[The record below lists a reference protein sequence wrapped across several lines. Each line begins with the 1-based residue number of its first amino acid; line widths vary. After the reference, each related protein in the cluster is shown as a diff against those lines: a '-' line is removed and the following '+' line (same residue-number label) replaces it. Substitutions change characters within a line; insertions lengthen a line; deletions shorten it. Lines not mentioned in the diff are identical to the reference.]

1 MLGNINVFFLYKGQ
15 FLNLIACRALFFKV
29 HSFQRIHCGAF
40 IADFQSTSSWLE
52 FSTIKVITRVPMM
65 KSDNEASIKKTF
77 ETTWLILQCDL
88 VDFFFWK
95 PLLRKN
101 MFHVNKIN
109 KEKRLKYTVRWS
121 PQFVSFVCLLFFFL
135 DSVKNKIRIIKEF
148 EHSS

>member
-1 MLGNINVFFLYKGQ
+1 MLGNINVFFLYKRQ
-15 FLNLIACRALFFKV
+15 FLNLIACKALFFKV

-40 IADFQSTSSWLE
+40 MADFQSTSSWLE

-95 PLLRKN
+95 PLLRTN

-121 PQFVSFVCLLFFFL
+121 PQFVSFVCLLLFFFGF
-135 DSVKNKIRIIKEF
+135 S
-148 EHSS
+148 

>member
-1 MLGNINVFFLYKGQ
+1 MLGNINVFFLYKRQ
-15 FLNLIACRALFFKV
+15 FLNLIACKALYFKV
-29 HSFQRIHCGAF
+29 HSFQRIHSRC
-40 IADFQSTSSWLE
+40 ITADFQSTSSWLE
-52 FSTIKVITRVPMM
+52 FSTIKVITRVSMI

-95 PLLRKN
+95 PLLRTN

-109 KEKRLKYTVRWS
+109 KEKRLKYTMRWS
-121 PQFVSFVCLLFFFL
+121 PQFVSFVCLLGFFL